1 LGRCAVTSQGT
12 EDETAPSGV
21 DELVERARASYSRVR
36 AYEAATLHADGG
48 LLVDIRPAAQRSE
61 FGGVPGALVIE
72 RNVLEWRLDPTS
84 PHRHSAL
91 TGPDQHVVVIC
102 QAGYASS
109 LAAASLRQLGL
120 TNATDLVGGF
130 EAWAQAGLPVVGPS
144 TEVTGCLGDGSEVL
158 DLL

>member
-1 LGRCAVTSQGT
+1 MTGKATPAETS
-12 EDETAPSGV
+12 PSNV
-21 DELVERARASYSRVR
+21 DQLVARARATYSRVR
-36 AYEAATLHADGG
+36 AHEAAALGTDGG
-48 LLVDIRPAAQRSE
+48 LLVDTRPAAQRAE
-61 FGGVPGALVIE
+61 FGEIPGAFVIE

-120 TNATDLVGGF
+120 SNATDLIGGF
-130 EAWAQAGLPVVGPS
+130 EAWAQAGLPIAGPF
-144 TEVTGCLGDGSEVL
+144 TSEAAAPVPKTAR
-158 DLL
+158 

>member
-1 LGRCAVTSQGT
+1 M
-12 EDETAPSGV
+12 TAKATPAGASPSNV
-21 DELVERARASYSRVR
+21 DQLVERARATYSRVR
-36 AYEAATLHADGG
+36 ADEAAAVGADGG
-48 LLVDIRPAAQRSE
+48 LLVDTRPAAQRAE
-61 FGGVPGALVIE
+61 FGEIPGALVLE

-120 TNATDLVGGF
+120 TNATDLIGGF
-130 EAWAQAGLPVVGPS
+130 EAWAQAGLPIAGPS
-144 TEVTGCLGDGSEVL
+144 SGSFTSEAAARVPKMAR
-158 DLL
+158 